1 MNYSDRTE
9 VFFNDQISNWDL
21 ASNNYRQLE
30 NVRTRSV
37 DFDGFEVLIQFNP
50 GRITSTAAKVDSK
63 SIETRPCF
71 LCGKN
76 RPAQQKGLVFKPGM
90 TVLVNPFPI
99 FKKHLTIVSED
110 HVNQRISGNFG
121 TMLDLA
127 AELTDYQVFYNGP
140 QCGASAPDHFHFQ
153 AGNKGFLPVEKDFE
167 GKRHCRL
174 LSAKPGAEVWFW
186 PGYSRTIFSL
196 KGDNR
201 DELIKAFNAFYN
213 KFSEIQNDKPEP
225 MLNILASY
233 SSGYWVI
240 HIFPR
245 KVHRPAQF
253 FAEGDSKI
261 LLSPASVDLGGV
273 VITPR
278 EEDYRKIKR
287 EDLDD
292 IFRQVS
298 LDNSDLLPLIEDIL

>member
-1 MNYSDRTE
+1 MNYSDKTE
-9 VFFNDQISNWDL
+9 AFFNGQLSDWDL
-21 ASNNYRQLE
+21 ANTNYRQLE

-37 DFDGFEVLIQFNP
+37 AFDGFEVLVQFNP
-50 GRITSTAAKVDSK
+50 ARITSTAAKVDSR

-71 LCGKN
+71 LCGNN
-76 RPAQQKGLVFKPGM
+76 RPAQQQGLVFKPGM

-99 FKKHLTIVSED
+99 FRKHLTIVSDD
-110 HVNQRISGNFG
+110 HVNQRISGNFR

-127 AELTDYQVFYNGP
+127 AELTEYQIFYNGP

-153 AGNKGFLPVEKDFE
+153 AGNKGFLPVENDFE
-167 GKRHCRL
+167 GKL
-174 LSAKPGAEVWFW
+174 LCKLLASKPGTEVWSW
-186 PGYSRTIFSL
+186 PGYSRTLFSL
-196 KGDNR
+196 KGNDRDN
-201 DELIKAFNAFYN
+201 LINAFDAFYN
-213 KFSEIQNDKPEP
+213 KFAEMQNDKPEP

-233 SSGYWVI
+233 SSGYWTI

-298 LDNSDLLPLIEDIL
+298 LDNSDLLPLIEEIL